1 MSVTKTP
8 LLIKIEKTNNNHED
22 KVLPNIKTQPVI

>member
-22 KVLPNIKTQPVI
+22 KVLPNFKT